1 MFKIKLVIEVLFPR
15 IKIEVKK
22 PNILLYLDK
31 TILINCILFSPVIF
45 VLKMEMQEK
54 PLSYCYRLIKI
65 SV

>member
-54 PLSYCYRLIKI
+54 PLS
-65 SV
+65 